1 MSIER
6 KVIEAYFESNGF
18 LVRQAGESQPETG
31 KKKFSPLPTIAVFNP
46 TKSEN
51 TEDLSFRI
59 FTGDLSNIRSALV
72 SLLGW
77 DNTTFSNDCLSSDTR
92 LSKFFKNEAIS
103 ERLSIGF
110 QPSPF
115 LAESGMGDFLR
126 LLIIPSFPRNEQK
139 IKILTDSLKFA
150 GVDGVLTL
158 RSILENLLRQTSPS
172 HSFLNQGVFHMLK
185 LLKAYDLVKEP
196 QLDMFEE

>member
-51 TEDLSFRI
+51 TEKLSFRI

-77 DNTTFSNDCLSSDTR
+77 DNTTFSNDCLVVT
-92 LSKFFKNEAIS
+92 L
-103 ERLSIGF
+103 GY
-110 QPSPF
+110 
-115 LAESGMGDFLR
+115 
-126 LLIIPSFPRNEQK
+126 PSFSRMKRFQK
-139 IKILTDSLKFA
+139 DCRLVFNPAHSLQKVEWEIFC
-150 GVDGVLTL
+150 V
-158 RSILENLLRQTSPS
+158 
-172 HSFLNQGVFHMLK
+172 
-185 LLKAYDLVKEP
+185 Y
-196 QLDMFEE
+196 